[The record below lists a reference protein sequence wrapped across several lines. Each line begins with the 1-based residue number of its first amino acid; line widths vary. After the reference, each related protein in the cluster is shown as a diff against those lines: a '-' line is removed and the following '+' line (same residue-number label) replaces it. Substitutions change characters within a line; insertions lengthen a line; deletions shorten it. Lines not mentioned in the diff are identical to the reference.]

1 MYSVGLIRGA
11 ESQGQKPYRPHGALA
26 LQYPL
31 QMWARRLMQKH
42 PQAIEG
48 NEKGV
53 LLREEDQSLIKGALS
68 VGGRAE

>member
-1 MYSVGLIRGA
+1 
-11 ESQGQKPYRPHGALA
+11 
-26 LQYPL
+26 
-31 QMWARRLMQKH
+31 MQKH

-53 LLREEDQSLIKGALS
+53 LLREEDQSPIKGALS